1 MNKKGLAAIAKH
13 PRIRMRRVQ
22 AIAYVSL
29 IGNIVF
35 LICIFAM
42 AIALAGR

>member
-1 MNKKGLAAIAKH
+1 MNKRGLAAIAKH
-13 PRIRMRRVQ
+13 PRVRMRRVQ

-29 IGNIVF
+29 IDNVVF

-42 AIALAGR
+42 AIAGR

>member
-1 MNKKGLAAIAKH
+1 MNKRGLAAIAKH
-13 PRIRMRRVQ
+13 PRVRMRRVQ

-42 AIALAGR
+42 AIAGR